1 MSNLERY
8 LCCMAMICQWRNQE
22 MISDAEFV
30 RAEKKMAKKY
40 CIKKGSIY
48 RQIRLINSQ
57 K

>member
-8 LCCMAMICQWRNQE
+8 LCGVAMLRQWHNQGI
-22 MISDAEFV
+22 ISDTEFTK
-30 RAEKKMAKKY
+30 AEKKMSKKY

-48 RQIRLINSQ
+48 RQIRLINFQ

>member
-8 LCCMAMICQWRNQE
+8 LCGVAMLRQWHNQGI
-22 MISDAEFV
+22 ISDTEFTK
-30 RAEKKMAKKY
+30 AEKKMAKKY

-48 RQIRLINSQ
+48 RQIRLINFQ

>member
-48 RQIRLINSQ
+48 RQIRLINFQ